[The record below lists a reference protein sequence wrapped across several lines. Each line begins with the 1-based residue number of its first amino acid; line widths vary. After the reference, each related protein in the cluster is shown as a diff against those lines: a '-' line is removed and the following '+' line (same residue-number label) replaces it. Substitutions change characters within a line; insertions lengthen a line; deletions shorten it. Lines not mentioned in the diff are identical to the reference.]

1 MKEKIRV
8 EIRSIWDTM
17 NLDIVYVEVKLPV
30 CKNSPKN
37 ER

>member
-1 MKEKIRV
+1 MKEKIRD
-8 EIRSIWDTM
+8 SF
-17 NLDIVYVEVKLPV
+17 NLQYYERGDYYVEVKLPV